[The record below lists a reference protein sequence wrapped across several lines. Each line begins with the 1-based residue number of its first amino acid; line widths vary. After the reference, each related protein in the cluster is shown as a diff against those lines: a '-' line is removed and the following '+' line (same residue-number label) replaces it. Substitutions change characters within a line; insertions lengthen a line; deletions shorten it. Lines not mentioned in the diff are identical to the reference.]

1 MRVAPSSARLA
12 SRQRRGWPLG
22 CVVSHSIRPVNSC
35 DAVLHG
41 PGCARQRAVELV
53 WPMNRAEMYR
63 RLQAHAG
70 PWDMIVV
77 GGGATGAGVA
87 IDGASRSYDEIGRA
101 SGRGREESSV

>member
-1 MRVAPSSARLA
+1 M
-12 SRQRRGWPLG
+12 
-22 CVVSHSIRPVNSC
+22 
-35 DAVLHG
+35 LHG

-87 IDGASRSYDEIGRA
+87 IDGASRSYD
-101 SGRGREESSV
+101 VLLLV